1 MDESYSDFKQYLIK
15 NFDEYELNKFLK
27 ISDNLSDELKI
38 FIKIIEYY
46 NKEVVVPIKMESSSG
61 NVLVF
66 IFKDFVI
73 KLFES
78 PTIFNKET
86 SITQKCSSNKYILDD
101 FGYIMIMNGE
111 IQKNKNILFYDLVN
125 LKFKEDCNL
134 FVSINEKLSLVTCI
148 KHSRVCLSIDI
159 NNIKKIMKL
168 FLEIGVALETL
179 HYNKIVHG
187 DCRLDNIGYRNNT
200 FVLFDFNASKI
211 EGEDFYYDINSLYKS
226 VLFHLKIKNDN
237 LIKDFINFIKLSKN
251 GSKLIDNVILFYKE
265 YFDSNNTDYQIYNI
279 LASEKIL

>member
-1 MDESYSDFKQYLIK
+1 MTDFLKYKKYLIE
-15 NFDEYELNKFLK
+15 NFDEYELDKFLK
-27 ISDNLSDELKI
+27 ISENSSDELKI
-38 FIKIIEYY
+38 FIKIIEIF
-46 NKEVVVPIKMESSSG
+46 NKELVLPIKMESSSG
-61 NVLVF
+61 TVLVF

-78 PTIFNKET
+78 SIILKKET
-86 SITQKCSSNKYILDD
+86 GIIQTGFNNLNILKD
-101 FGYIMIMNGE
+101 FGYIMILNGQ
-111 IQKNKNILFYDLVN
+111 IQKTKNIFNNDLSN
-125 LKFKEDCNL
+125 LKFREDCNL
-134 FVSINEKLSLVTCI
+134 FLSITEKLSLVTSI
-148 KHSRVCLSIDI
+148 KDSRVCLSIDI

-211 EGEDFYYDINSLYKS
+211 EGEDFYYDINTLYKS
-226 VLFHLKIKNDN
+226 VIFHLKIKNDN

-265 YFDSNNTDYQIYNI
+265 YFGSSNTDYHIYNI
-279 LASEKIL
+279 ITSENI